1 MSYSYNDII
10 YMIIPMEQLKT
21 LLDQILES
29 YKNIVRIESSK
40 GSAKDLV
47 SELRSII
54 NAYNQM
60 QHIYN
65 SVASK
70 TPIDYDL
77 LNIIRNMMRDP
88 FLTTLN
94 MQISLLSLDDVISSP
109 ELIRDQANL
118 TIKTMNLDGSVSKL
132 KELLK

>member
-1 MSYSYNDII
+1 MSYAYNDIT
-10 YMIIPMEQLKT
+10 YMIIPMEQFKI

-60 QHIYN
+60 QYIYN
-65 SVASK
+65 LVASK
-70 TPIDYDL
+70 TPIDHDL

-118 TIKTMNLDGSVSKL
+118 TIKTMNLDDSVSKL